1 MNLSPIH
8 PFPARMA
15 PSIALDAL
23 PEAAG
28 TSLRV
33 LDPMIGS
40 GTTGVVA
47 RSRGH
52 ISFGFD
58 TDPLAVVLS
67 KTWTMT
73 IDEAK
78 ALSVA
83 SNVLNNAKLIYKKLK
98 QSDAYPI
105 DADDGTKEF
114 IRYWFDATNRKQLRA
129 LSEVILNIRS
139 ETMKNIMW
147 SAFSRLIIAKKNGAS
162 LAMDLSHSRPHK
174 VKDKPVIKP
183 IPNFIKEVK
192 KVVNNIPFK
201 LDGKDYPKAN
211 ITLGDAREIPLPE
224 SSVDIVITSPPYLNA
239 IDYIRCSKFT
249 LVWMG
254 YRISS
259 LSALRSRIIGTENSK
274 GIDENDPYLS
284 QLIRS
289 MGDIDKLPVKQ
300 KRILARYVRDLDY
313 IVREVARVLTHQG
326 RAIFVIGNSSMKGV
340 FLKNSEVIKRL
351 GKEYGLQ
358 NCTERLRILPDN
370 RRYLPPPSS
379 NKSGKSLQRRMNEE
393 VVLTLSFN

>member
-1 MNLSPIH
+1 
-8 PFPARMA
+8 MA

-23 PEAAG
+23 PEATG

-67 KTWTMT
+67 KTWTLT

-83 SNVLNNAKLIYKKLK
+83 GDVLNNAKLIYKKLK
-98 QSDAYPI
+98 QSDAYPME
-105 DADDGTKEF
+105 ADEETKKF
-114 IRYWFDATNRKQLRA
+114 IRYWFDATNRRQLRA
-129 LSEVILNIRS
+129 LSEVIFNIRC
-139 ETMKNIMW
+139 EDMKNIMW

-183 IPNFIKEVK
+183 LLNFIKEVK

-201 LDGKDYPKAN
+201 VDDKEYPRAN

-224 SSVDIVITSPPYLNA
+224 SSIDIVITSPPYLNA

-284 QLIRS
+284 QLMQL
-289 MGDIDKLPVKQ
+289 MGNIEKLPVKQ
-300 KRILARYVRDLDY
+300 KRILARYIRDLDY
-313 IVREVARVLTHQG
+313 IIREVARVLTHKG

-340 FLKNSEVIKRL
+340 FLKNSEVIKRI
-351 GKEYGLQ
+351 GREYGLQ
-358 NCTERLRILPDN
+358 NSFERKRMLPDN
-370 RRYLPPPSS
+370 RRYLPPPLS

-393 VVLTLSFN
+393 VVLNLSFEHIS